1 MTPQE
6 SESVMEA
13 VTEAALGELPG
24 SLTVAERMVYAN
36 LIRRDVAR
44 RLHQPEIP
52 APILVIPPEAA

>member
-44 RLHQPEIP
+44 RLHQPIP